1 MSSYQPQLEASV
13 AKLKSKHL
21 VQMFRDQVK
30 KSGPRRAARAK
41 KNGAW
46 VSKTWAELDSQVRDL
61 ANGLLELGLAR
72 GERVAIFGLTSMEWA
87 VADLAI
93 ISAGGVT
100 VPIYASNTVDETAY
114 ILENSGAVMAFADSD
129 VGEKGAAG
137 RLTRLLGAQ
146 AKVPAVKHV
155 ICFDD
160 AAVGS
165 TSAKKLS
172 ELEKSGRAWG
182 SANAAVLDQRAEAIT
197 PFDPACFIYTSGTTG
212 NPKGVVLAHHSF
224 VLENEAL
231 LEMSLMKPSDVMLLF
246 LPLAH
251 VFGKTALA
259 SWIGQGFDLAFCDNV
274 DKILEYA
281 AETKPTVLPAVPRIF
296 EKVYAG
302 VIQKATGAPGIK
314 GKLAKWALGEFD
326 QYARARM
333 DGKTYDSLGLT
344 LAKKLVFTK
353 IAATLKERLG
363 GNIQLCVSGSAP
375 LARKIAY
382 FFEFNGLVIIEAYGL
397 TENCAGATSN
407 RLNKN
412 KIGTVGP
419 AFPGTEVKIAEDG
432 EICLRGPHVMKGYWR
447 NDEAT
452 KEVLGDDGW
461 FKTGDIGEMDG
472 DGYVKI
478 TDRKKDLIKTSGGK
492 YIAPQN
498 LENALKAATPLIS
511 QVMIHGDRRK
521 YVSALV
527 TVNEDGAKKLL
538 TDKGLTAPPYAELTQ
553 HAEVNA
559 ALQKVFDELNATLP
573 SYETVK
579 KFKVLK
585 ADFTVEGGELTPSLK
600 VKRKVVTTRY
610 LAELDSMY
618 DEKLADS

>member
-1 MSSYQPQLEASV
+1 MSYQQQLEERVS
-13 AKLKSKHL
+13 KLKSKSLVHL
-21 VQMFRDQVK
+21 FREQVA

-46 VSKTWAELDSQVRDL
+46 FSKTWAELDTHVRDL
-61 ANGLLELGLAR
+61 ANGLLELGLKP
-72 GERVAIFGLTSMEWA
+72 GERVAIFGLTAMEWA
-87 VADLAI
+87 IADLAV

-100 VPIYASNTVDETAY
+100 VPIYASNTVDETVY
-114 ILENSGAVMAFADSD
+114 ILENSGAVMGFADSD
-129 VGEKGAAG
+129 TGEKGAPG
-137 RLTRLLGAQ
+137 RLTRLLESQ
-146 AKVPAVKHV
+146 KRVPALTQV

-165 TSAKKLS
+165 KPAKKLS
-172 ELEKSGRAWG
+172 EVEKSGRAWG
-182 SANAAVLDQRAEAIT
+182 LAHAEVLDQRANAIT

-212 NPKGVVLAHHSF
+212 NPKGVVLAHHAF
-224 VLENEAL
+224 VFEAEAL
-231 LEMSLMKPSDVMLLF
+231 NEMSLMKSSDSMLLF

-251 VFGKTALA
+251 VFGKTSISA
-259 SWIGQGFDLAFCDNV
+259 WIGLGFDLAFCDNV

-281 AETKPTVLPAVPRIF
+281 AEAKPTVLPAVPRIF

-302 VIQKATGAPGIK
+302 VIQKATSAPGIR
-314 GKLAKWALGEFD
+314 GTLAKWALGEFD
-326 QYARARM
+326 KYARARM
-333 DGKTYDSLGLT
+333 DGKTYDSFALGL
-344 LAKKLVFTK
+344 AKRLVFTK

-382 FFEFNGLVIIEAYGL
+382 FFEFNNLVIIEAYGL

-412 KIGTVGP
+412 KIGTVGA

-432 EICLRGPHVMKGYWR
+432 EILLRGPHLMKGYWR
-447 NDEAT
+447 NEEAT

-461 FKTGDIGEMDG
+461 FKTGDIGEMDS
-472 DGYVKI
+472 DGYVRI

-498 LENALKAATPLIS
+498 LENALKAASPLVS

-527 TVNEDGAKKLL
+527 TITEDAAKKLL
-538 TDKGLTAPPYAELTQ
+538 TDKGLTPPAYSELTQ
-553 HAEVNA
+553 HAEVQT
-559 ALQKVFDELNATLP
+559 ALQKIFDELNSTLP

-600 VKRKVVTTRY
+600 VKRKVVTQRY
-610 LAELDSMY
+610 MGELDSMY
-618 DEKLADS
+618 DEKLSDS